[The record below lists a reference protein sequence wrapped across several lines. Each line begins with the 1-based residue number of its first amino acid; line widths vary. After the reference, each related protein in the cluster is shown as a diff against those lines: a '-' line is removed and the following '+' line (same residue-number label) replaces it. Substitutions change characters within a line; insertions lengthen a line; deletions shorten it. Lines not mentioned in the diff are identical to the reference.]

1 MLGDHSIFKSS
12 NIRDVFKTQTIHS
25 FMDFF
30 ICAFPACNSN
40 SERKIKPK
48 VMTERSVRPLQGINI
63 LLVED
68 NEFNILVATKF
79 LQNWGAE
86 IDVATNGL
94 EALTIFNND
103 KHQLILMDL
112 HMPVLDGYE
121 ATKRLRQ
128 KGVRVPVIAL
138 TASMLPEESKKILA
152 AGANDIVLK
161 PFEPNAFHVT
171 IARYIALSSTTELLP
186 D

>member
-1 MLGDHSIFKSS
+1 
-12 NIRDVFKTQTIHS
+12 
-25 FMDFF
+25 
-30 ICAFPACNSN
+30 
-40 SERKIKPK
+40 
-48 VMTERSVRPLQGINI
+48 MTERSTPPLQGINI

-128 KGVRVPVIAL
+128 KGVKVPVIAL
-138 TASMLPEESKKILA
+138 TASMLPEENKKILA
-152 AGANDIVLK
+152 SGANDIVLK
-161 PFEPNAFHVT
+161 PFEPNIFRNT
-171 IARYIALSSTTELLP
+171 IARYIKLSSATRIAS
-186 D
+186 